1 MRTNTLND
9 FSGVTFGAKCSPS
22 IAQYVKNQNAERYQ
36 LTNPRAV
43 KAIVDNHYVDDWL
56 DSVDAQEEA
65 VQLANDVKAIH
76 KEGGFE
82 IRNFIS
88 NSVKVMEQLEH
99 CENKDTKNLSLSTQ
113 MASEKVLGMW
123 WSTSSDTFSYSPTN
137 HK

>member
-22 IAQYVKNQNAERYQ
+22 SAQYVKNQNAERYQ

-56 DSVDAQEEA
+56 DSVDTQEEA

-99 CENKDTKNLSLSTQ
+99 CENRTQ
-113 MASEKVLGMW
+113 KI
-123 WSTSSDTFSYSPTN
+123 
-137 HK
+137 